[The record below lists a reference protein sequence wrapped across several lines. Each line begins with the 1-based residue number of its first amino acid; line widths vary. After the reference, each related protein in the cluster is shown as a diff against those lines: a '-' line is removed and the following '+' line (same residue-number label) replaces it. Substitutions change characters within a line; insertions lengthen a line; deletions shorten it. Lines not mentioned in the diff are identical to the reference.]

1 MRFICVVGVSM
12 LDIDDIVDDDREHNV
27 GEEEE
32 EEEEDQKKN
41 GSWYRDLQDDVGRN
55 SDTFVQFIIP

>member
-1 MRFICVVGVSM
+1 M
-12 LDIDDIVDDDREHNV
+12 LDIYDIVVDDDREHNA

-32 EEEEDQKKN
+32 EEEEEEKKN

-55 SDTFVQFIIP
+55 SAAFVHFIIPT

>member
-1 MRFICVVGVSM
+1 M
-12 LDIDDIVDDDREHNV
+12 LDIYDIVDDDREHNV

-55 SDTFVQFIIP
+55 SVTFVQFIIPT

>member
-1 MRFICVVGVSM
+1 M
-12 LDIDDIVDDDREHNV
+12 LDIYDIVDDDREHNA

-32 EEEEDQKKN
+32 EEEEEDEKKN

-55 SDTFVQFIIP
+55 SVTFVHFIIPT

>member
-1 MRFICVVGVSM
+1 M
-12 LDIDDIVDDDREHNV
+12 LDIYDIVVDDDREHNV

-55 SDTFVQFIIP
+55 SVTFVQFIGNT